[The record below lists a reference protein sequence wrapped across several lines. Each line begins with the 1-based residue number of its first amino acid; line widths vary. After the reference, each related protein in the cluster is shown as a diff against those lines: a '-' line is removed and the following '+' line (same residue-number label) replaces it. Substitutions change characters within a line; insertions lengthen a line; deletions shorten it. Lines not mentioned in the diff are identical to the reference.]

1 MYVDKQAGKS
11 SLLEKLIKAILA
23 NKALTL
29 QLAERDAEIQ
39 RTIEMGKRNT
49 LIMQDEIQTLK
60 QRLSDYEECKGVE
73 EYYAILC
80 KSREQQQEIQR
91 LRGLYERERDIAD
104 EAQNEME
111 RLRTVLTQ
119 IEDESSREDG
129 CLTQINGMA
138 QDALSHQTE
147 QPDTRCTIC
156 EGERQTVRYGRKELG
171 EPHMVI
177 SDCYRC
183 TQPAPKG
190 EDSIG

>member
-1 MYVDKQAGKS
+1 MSNEDKQKGKS
-11 SLLEKLIKAILA
+11 SHLERLIKAILA

-29 QLAERDAEIQ
+29 QLAERDA
-39 RTIEMGKRNT
+39 
-49 LIMQDEIQTLK
+49 DIQTLK
-60 QRLSDYEECKGVE
+60 QRLTDFEGCKGVE

-80 KSREQQQEIQR
+80 KSKEQQQEIQR

-138 QDALSHQTE
+138 QDVLSHQTE
-147 QPDTRCTIC
+147 QPDTPTGPSKSSMGLMLRDD
-156 EGERQTVRYGRKELG
+156 
-171 EPHMVI
+171 P
-177 SDCYRC
+177 
-183 TQPAPKG
+183 QPAPKG
-190 EDSIG
+190 EEDHKRQT